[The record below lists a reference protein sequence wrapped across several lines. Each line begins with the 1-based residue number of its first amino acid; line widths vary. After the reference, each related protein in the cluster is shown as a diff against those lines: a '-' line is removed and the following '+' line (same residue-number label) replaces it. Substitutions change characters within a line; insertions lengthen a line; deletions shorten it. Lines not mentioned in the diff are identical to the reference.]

1 MTELLIP
8 SFIAGFFMFI
18 APCTLPLVPT
28 YLVFIAGTSIDT
40 LQRLQTNSVRRKIII
55 NSLMYVLGFS
65 LIFIL
70 LGTALAWGGSF
81 LTAHRLL
88 LARIGGIF
96 VIIFGVFMLEE
107 AWLARVGWLSFL
119 FREKRF
125 NIFNK
130 LRPGKPWSAFIF
142 GVTFAFGWTPC
153 IGPILGSVLLL
164 AATTATAWSGA
175 LLLAVFSLGMA
186 VPFLIISFA
195 FNSIFKR
202 WKKIHKYLAAL
213 SLVGGLFLIF
223 IGILMITDR
232 LGIWTTRFVHDLTLP
247 I

>member
-8 SFIAGFFMFI
+8 SFIAGLFMFV

-28 YLVFIAGTSIDT
+28 YIVFITGTSIDV
-40 LQRLQTNSVRRKIII
+40 LQKMQGKSIRKKVIL

-70 LGTALAWGGSF
+70 LGTALAWGGTF

-88 LARIGGIF
+88 LARIGGVF
-96 VIIFGVFMLEE
+96 VILFGLFMLEE
-107 AWLARVGWLSFL
+107 AWLARVGWLKFL
-119 FREKRF
+119 FKERRL

-142 GVTFAFGWTPC
+142 GITFAFGWTPC

-164 AATTATAWSGA
+164 ATRTSTVSEGA
-175 LLLAVFSLGMA
+175 ILLAVFSAGMA
-186 VPFLIISFA
+186 LPFLILSFA
-195 FNSIFKR
+195 FNLLFKH
-202 WKKIHKYLAAL
+202 WKKIHRYLTPI

-223 IGILMITDR
+223 IGILMVTDH
-232 LGIWTTRFVHDLTLP
+232 LSIWTTNFLHDLKLP